1 MAKSGSYDWNL
12 TVAQIVSASHR
23 KLGVLAEGQSLT
35 AEKMQNGIQAVNGRI
50 KMFPALMKK
59 LWGMDRVVQSIQ
71 TPTIWVDNTDATK
84 NWEVIRNHTTAAANR
99 PSSGADY
106 LAYHKET
113 STTGS
118 SWSTGQSAV
127 SKNQYNVDSDIVFVD
142 NVKLIK
148 SDQESIL
155 SPLSREDYLNR
166 SRKNSEGEPSQYY
179 FEKRNSE
186 SNSYLYLF
194 PYPDNTNYVVE
205 YDAVRYPQDFDAQTD
220 NPDFPP
226 EWIPVLIY
234 GTAIDLF
241 AEYPAVPT
249 KAYNVCKELYKDALE
264 SAVSLDVESGDIHIK
279 PKIKE

>member
-23 KLGVLAEGQSLT
+23 KLGVLAEGQTLS

-71 TPTIWVDNTDATK
+71 TPTIWVDDTDATK
-84 NWEVIRNHTTAAANR
+84 NWEVIRNHTTVAANR

-118 SWSTGQSAV
+118 SWSTAQSAV
-127 SKNQYNVDSDIVFVD
+127 SKNQYTVDNDIVFLE

-148 SDQESIL
+148 ADQESNLNSI
-155 SPLSREDYLNR
+155 SREEYLNR
-166 SRKNSEGEPSQYY
+166 SRKNSKGEPSQYY
-179 FEKRNSE
+179 FEKKNSE
-186 SNSYLYLF
+186 TNSFIYLF
-194 PYPDNTNYVVE
+194 PYPDNTNYVFE

-241 AEYPAVPT
+241 SEYPAVST
-249 KAYNVCKELYKDALE
+249 KAYKVCSELYRE
-264 SAVSLDVESGDIHIK
+264 SLDSALSLDNESGDIIVT
-279 PKIKE
+279 PKLKE